1 MRFDYHIISY
11 LTDFPTFR
19 DTEDGPGDNGSGT
32 EAPAVP
38 DNLSLNSFLG
48 RFTSEDNAAFEQL
61 QEEARER
68 HREKLR
74 SLGRDEGAHNAKV
87 DLALALPSA
96 TVQMAAIA
104 AASISDEKGGPS
116 EADKLITWR
125 YATRNAVMFDPE
137 GAPLTT
143 EESARLK
150 LSQPVIRHENTR
162 FRARP
167 FSVLPRQTPVAGG
180 GGPTTNKQSQALL
193 SGKIGVDGKEAGSGA
208 GGTTPAVNGF
218 KYVASTPTLAPGSG
232 IPESPLMTWGEYNF
246 FLHSFFPCTFKT
258 PDRSIVRD
266 RCRFMPAA
274 AVAVAALFFPLST
287 SQSPQCTPQSPPID
301 LLIQRQLFASFEIA
315 HQLHH
320 HQQQPISSTYLIEDI
335 FPLLPFFFFRRD

>member
-1 MRFDYHIISY
+1 MIIIPY
-11 LTDFPTFR
+11 DNFFFR
-19 DTEDGPGDNGSGT
+19 DTEDGPGDGGGSAAG
-32 EAPAVP
+32 EAPLP

-104 AASISDEKGGPS
+104 AASISDDKGGPS
-116 EADKLITWR
+116 GGEADKLITWR

-167 FSVLPRQTPVAGG
+167 FSVLPRQTPVAGAG
-180 GGPTTNKQSQALL
+180 QTNKQNQALL
-193 SGKIGVDGKEAGSGA
+193 SGKIGVDGKEASA
-208 GGTTPAVNGF
+208 GGATPAVNGF

-232 IPESPLMTWGEYNF
+232 IPESPLMTWGEYKNINF
-246 FLHSFFPCTFKT
+246 VSWVLHSFFPCTLRT
-258 PDRSIVRD
+258 PDRSID
-266 RCRFMPAA
+266 RP
-274 AVAVAALFFPLST
+274 
-287 SQSPQCTPQSPPID
+287 
-301 LLIQRQLFASFEIA
+301 
-315 HQLHH
+315 
-320 HQQQPISSTYLIEDI
+320 
-335 FPLLPFFFFRRD
+335 

>member
-1 MRFDYHIISY
+1 M
-11 LTDFPTFR
+11 
-19 DTEDGPGDNGSGT
+19 
-32 EAPAVP
+32 
-38 DNLSLNSFLG
+38 
-48 RFTSEDNAAFEQL
+48 
-61 QEEARER
+61 
-68 HREKLR
+68 
-74 SLGRDEGAHNAKV
+74 

-104 AASISDEKGGPS
+104 AASVSDDKGPS

-167 FSVLPRQTPVAGG
+167 FSVLPRQTPVAGAG
-180 GGPTTNKQSQALL
+180 QTNKQNQALL

-232 IPESPLMTWGEYNF
+232 IPESPLMTWGEYKNNNF
-246 FLHSFFPCTFKT
+246 VSWVLHSFFPCTLRT
-258 PDRSIVRD
+258 PDRSINR
-266 RCRFMPAA
+266 P
-274 AVAVAALFFPLST
+274 
-287 SQSPQCTPQSPPID
+287 
-301 LLIQRQLFASFEIA
+301 
-315 HQLHH
+315 
-320 HQQQPISSTYLIEDI
+320 
-335 FPLLPFFFFRRD
+335 